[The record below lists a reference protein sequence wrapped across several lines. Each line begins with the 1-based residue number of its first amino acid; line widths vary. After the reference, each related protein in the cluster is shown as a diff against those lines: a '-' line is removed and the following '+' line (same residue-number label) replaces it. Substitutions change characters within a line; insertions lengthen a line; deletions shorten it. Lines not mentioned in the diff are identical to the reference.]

1 MYASSPRSIVAS
13 SSANRSAVQASVLTP
28 STSSRMTRSTPPVMR
43 SGPRPYSP
51 LVLRVWQPGRPRLW
65 RLERGGHSARDP
77 HAIRVGVAIAV
88 PLPVAPAVPHRFRD
102 ERWPLTR
109 VPILEHAQLEHA
121 ALLGVRVHQL
131 VAVQADH
138 HVSVMPP
145 ATRRANI

>member
-13 SSANRSAVQASVLTP
+13 NSANRSAVQASVLTP

-43 SGPRPYSP
+43 SGPRSYSP

-88 PLPVAPAVPHRFRD
+88 PLPVAPAVPHRLGR
-102 ERWPLTR
+102 EWRSLPG
-109 VPILEHAQLEHA
+109 VAILEHAQLEHA
-121 ALLGVRVHQL
+121 ALVGVRMDQL
-131 VAVQADH
+131 VAIQADH
-138 HVSVMPP
+138 HISIVFPTP
-145 ATRRANI
+145 RR